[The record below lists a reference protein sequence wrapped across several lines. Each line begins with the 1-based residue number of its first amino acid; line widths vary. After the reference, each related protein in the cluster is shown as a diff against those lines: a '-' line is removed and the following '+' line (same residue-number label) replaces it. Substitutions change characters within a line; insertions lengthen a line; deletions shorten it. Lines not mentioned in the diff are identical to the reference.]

1 MSIDIADTLLLIV
14 TGFAVVLGALA
25 LLWLISAA
33 IGRLFAGGT
42 SAAAAP
48 PPATAPSPPTADVT
62 APHLAAIAATVA
74 AVTDGRGRVVSVR
87 APAHLATAWA
97 SEGRADQ
104 LASHRL
110 RWNWEAAAT
119 RRSDRPP
126 TAMSSA
132 ATASDHK
139 GNP

>member
-1 MSIDIADTLLLIV
+1 MNIADALLMIA
-14 TGFAVVLGALA
+14 TGFGVTLGALA

-33 IGRLFAGGT
+33 IGRLFAITGASA
-42 SAAAAP
+42 SAAAPAGAAPAP
-48 PPATAPSPPTADVT
+48 PAGVPPSHLIAITAA
-62 APHLAAIAATVA
+62 VA

-87 APAHLATAWA
+87 APAHLASAWA

-110 RWNWEAAAT
+110 RWNWEATTT
-119 RRSDRPP
+119 RCTDHPGTARPAKTEPGDR
-126 TAMSSA
+126 
-132 ATASDHK
+132 K